1 MRDSPMS
8 DDTIPEPSPEG
19 SPQETPKGRG
29 LGTVLCVVSAIVVL
43 AAVVLIAD
51 RLFFASEEEM
61 RAKDTE
67 ELREI
72 APAAGTIP
80 KN

>member
-1 MRDSPMS
+1 MS
-8 DDTIPEPSPEG
+8 NDTIPGSSPEG

-29 LGTVLCVVSAIVVL
+29 LGTVLCVVSAIVAL
-43 AAVVLIAD
+43 AAVGLIAG

-61 RAKDTE
+61 RAKDTD

-72 APAAGTIP
+72 APAAGAIP
-80 KN
+80 KS

>member
-1 MRDSPMS
+1 MS
-8 DDTIPEPSPEG
+8 DDTFPEPSPEG

-51 RLFFASEEEM
+51 RLFVASAEEM

>member
-1 MRDSPMS
+1 MRVSPMS
-8 DDTIPEPSPEG
+8 DDTTPEPSPEG
-19 SPQETPKGRG
+19 SAQEAPKGRR
-29 LGTVLCVVSAIVVL
+29 LGIVLCAVSAIVTL
-43 AAVVLIAD
+43 AAVVLIAG
-51 RLFFASEEEM
+51 RLFFASEEEI